1 MKKNLLTYF
10 ACLGLLLFTQTTMA
24 TVFTKNNTDQSVR
37 TTFQRNQSKQFAM
50 DKKMARVERLVER
63 LLAAHGYSS
72 NEPVNKW
79 LWAGLVLILGSLVL
93 GLLNLGGLAYVA
105 GVVGLVCLLVWL
117 IKII

>member
-1 MKKNLLTYF
+1 MKKGLFTCF
-10 ACLGLLLFTQTTMA
+10 ACLALLLSTQTAMA
-24 TVFTKNNTDQSVR
+24 TVFTKNNTNQSVSA
-37 TTFQRNQSKQFAM
+37 TFQRNQSKQFAM
-50 DKKMARVERLVER
+50 DKKMARVER